1 MWINKDKIIYAHIR
15 TGYKKSLSR
24 REKAEITGYYIEA
37 AIGFREKGIIETSIF
52 SADTKEECEQFL
64 NKLGLIENTL

>member
-1 MWINKDKIIYAHIR
+1 MWINKDKIIYANIR
-15 TGYKKSLSR
+15 TMYKKLLSR
-24 REKAEITGYYIEA
+24 REEAETLGYYVEA
-37 AIGFREKGIIETSIF
+37 VIGVREKGVIEVNIF

>member
-15 TGYKKSLSR
+15 TRYKKPLSR
-24 REKAEITGYYIEA
+24 KEEAKITGYYIEA
-37 AIGFREKGIIETSIF
+37 VIGVREKGVIEVNIF

>member
-1 MWINKDKIIYAHIR
+1 MWINKDKIIYAYIR
-15 TGYKKSLSR
+15 TRYKKPLSR

-37 AIGFREKGIIETSIF
+37 AIGFREKGAIEVAIF

-64 NKLGLIENTL
+64 NKLGLIENKS

>member
-15 TGYKKSLSR
+15 TRYKKPLTR

-37 AIGFREKGIIETSIF
+37 AIGFREKGAIETNIF
-52 SADTKEECEQFL
+52 SADTKEECETFL
-64 NKLGLIENTL
+64 TKIGLIENKL